1 MSAIGDMRRG
11 QQSDA
16 RFGAR
21 MVGQGPRWAM
31 IEKLFSVH
39 CDRLGLEY
47 LAGEAATPAPRRE
60 PLQGPQLP
68 LLF

>member
-1 MSAIGDMRRG
+1 
-11 QQSDA
+11 QHSDA

-31 IEKLFSVH
+31 IEKLFSLH

-47 LAGEAATPAPRRE
+47 LAGEAAEPPRRRK
-60 PLQGPQLP
+60 PGHGPQLP